1 MTRQEYTKR
10 AQKNYYDRIR
20 NDPVKWRLHLDKS
33 RAYQQRRKEKLKKE
47 KEEQQKKDTE
57 IKEKIDLEKKKEE
70 LQNLIDAGLIKIN
83 NNSIV

>member
-33 RAYQQRRKEKLKKE
+33 KVYHQKRKARLKKE

-57 IKEKIDLEKKKEE
+57 LKEKTDLEKKKQE
-70 LQNLIDAGLIKIN
+70 LQQLIDAGLIKIN